1 MTPELMLA
9 ICSFVPVCGG
19 FVALFLKAFYD
30 GKFNRALLFKGIA
43 SLCFI
48 ALGVVSLITS
58 QMSATGV
65 LVFVGLCLGLV
76 GDEVIALCQ
85 NLPKYDMQFFL
96 GGGSFF
102 IVGHILYI
110 IALFLHGELNI
121 ACLVVS
127 FVVIAALSLI
137 YEKYRKFYKG
147 SMKYSLMLYMGV
159 VIFMAATAI
168 GVFFKQLTVGAG
180 LFAIGGIFFA
190 VSDNILFAYKLGEN
204 PKFKQNILLH
214 AAYYLAQLAIA
225 CSIALI

>member
-9 ICSFVPVCGG
+9 ICFSVPACGL

-30 GKFNRALLFKGIA
+30 GKFNHALLFKGIA

-48 ALGVVSLITS
+48 ILGI
-58 QMSATGV
+58 
-65 LVFVGLCLGLV
+65 VGLLTSEPSTTSTLIFIGLCFGIV

-85 NLPKYDMQFFL
+85 NLPKYDMQFFI

-110 IALFLHGELNI
+110 IALFSNGELSAVALI
-121 ACLVVS
+121 VS
-127 FVVIAALSLI
+127 FVVLVTLSMI
-137 YEKYRKFYKG
+137 YERYRKFYKG
-147 SMKYSLMLYMGV
+147 SMKYSLMLYICV

-168 GVFFKQLTVGAG
+168 GVFFGQGTVGAM
-180 LFAIGGIFFA
+180 LFAIGGILFA

-204 PKFKQNILLH
+204 PKFKQNIALH
-214 AAYYLAQLAIA
+214 VAYYIAQLAIA
-225 CSIALI
+225 CSIALL